1 MRRYHATAYTISKIS
16 RLSPRLSPPSF
27 LSRVSSQ
34 HHIIYTSIF
43 PNYKPSIII
52 HSRNTISLRTRCH
65 ESSTACYFSSRR
77 VTTNEEYIT
86 KTSSKY
92 DINNI
97 DGDGEEDHSNTDQLN
112 NTTSH
117 DINADQLNSTSARE
131 TRKERLHYYLNELG
145 VDSEDISDAA
155 LRSMTTN
162 DGFDIRY
169 GKSAIKAYRSYID
182 PKPSKLKAVERENI
196 EVSANRYA
204 RQIDF
209 LAKRHRSSEAEY
221 VRHLDTSGSRRTFPL
236 VLVLDNLR
244 SAANVGSVIRSADA
258 CGCLE
263 IITTGFTPHH
273 NGNGAEKLA
282 KSALGAER
290 IVSTRHYATTK
301 QALEYLRENRPN
313 FTLYGMETTDKSKCY
328 TSVQYPGRESAVV
341 SKMNDDDEV
350 QKIDVTSPGVVLFL
364 GNEVSGVDTDIIP
377 LLDEMIEIPMFGK
390 KNSLNVAAC
399 APVVMYEVLR
409 QWDVK

>member
-1 MRRYHATAYTISKIS
+1 MRNAAAYTISKIS
-16 RLSPRLSPPSF
+16 RLSPRLSPSSSP
-27 LSRVSSQ
+27 RVFSK
-34 HHIIYTSIF
+34 HHITHAPIF
-43 PNYKPSIII
+43 PNNKPSIII
-52 HSRNTISLRTRCH
+52 HSRNTISLRTRYY
-65 ESSTACYFSSRR
+65 ESTTACYFSSRR
-77 VTTNEEYIT
+77 VTTNDTT
-86 KTSSKY
+86 KTS
-92 DINNI
+92 NNI
-97 DGDGEEDHSNTDQLN
+97 DGDGDQSSIDQLN
-112 NTTSH
+112 NNTTTYDTS
-117 DINADQLNSTSARE
+117 NADQLNKTARE
-131 TRKERLHYYLNELG
+131 IRKERLHYYLNQLG
-145 VDSEDISDAA
+145 VDSDDISDAA
-155 LRSMTTN
+155 IRSMTTN

-209 LAKRHRSSEAEY
+209 LSKRHRSSEAEY
-221 VRHLDTSGSRRTFPL
+221 IRHIDTSESRRTFPL

-244 SAANVGSVIRSADA
+244 SAANVGSIIRSADA

-263 IITTGFTPHH
+263 IITTGITPHY
-273 NGNGAEKLA
+273 NGNGAEKLS

-290 IVSTRHYATTK
+290 MVSTHHYATTK

-328 TSVQYPGRESAVV
+328 TSVQYPGGESVV
-341 SKMNDDDEV
+341 SKSDNDEV
-350 QKIDVTSPGVVLFL
+350 NKIDTSGVALFL

-409 QWDVK
+409 QWGVK